1 MGERMERLLKFYIN
15 GEWVVPQSTE
25 TMPVL
30 NPATAEQVAEVALGN
45 EADVDVA
52 VAAAKAA
59 FEHFSQTSKSER
71 LALLRRI
78 RLVSERRFEELAQAM
93 RLEMGAPITM
103 AREAQADAAIGHLDG
118 FIHALEKLEEQERF
132 DNGEVV
138 LKEPIGVCG
147 LITPWNWP
155 INQVVLKVLPVIATG
170 CTCVLK
176 PSEHT
181 PVSAMLYAEILDE
194 AGVPAGV
201 FNLVQGVGPVVGAAL
216 SRHAD
221 IQMMSFTGSTRAGTA
236 VTRDAADT
244 VKRVTLELGGKSP
257 NLVFAD
263 CDLEAQ
269 VAQSVAEC
277 MFNTGQSCDAPTR
290 LLVERS
296 CYDEAVVI
304 ARSAAEATAVGNPEE
319 EGEHI
324 GPLFDQIQFDR
335 VQNMI
340 QVGIDEGATLV
351 AGGPGRPEGFEKG
364 WYVRPTIFADVS
376 NSMRIAREEIFSPVL
391 AIIPF
396 DTEEDAVA
404 IANDT
409 PYGLAAYV
417 QTGDA
422 ERAARL
428 SRALRAGAVHI
439 NGGAYEYG
447 SPFGGYKASGNGREG
462 GAMGL
467 EDFLET
473 KMVHNMP

>member
-1 MGERMERLLKFYIN
+1 MDKLLKFYIN
-15 GEWVVPQSTE
+15 GEWVDPLSTDK
-25 TMPVL
+25 MPVL
-30 NPATAEQVAEVALGN
+30 NPALAEQVGEVALGN
-45 EADVDVA
+45 DADVDRA
-52 VAAAKAA
+52 VAAAQAA
-59 FEHFSQTSKSER
+59 FEHYSQTSKADR
-71 LALLRRI
+71 LALLGRI
-78 RLVSERRFEELAQAM
+78 REVTERRFEELAQAM

-103 AREAQADAAIGHLDG
+103 ARDAQADAAIGHLDG
-118 FIHALEKLEEQERF
+118 FVAALEKLEEQERF
-132 DNGEVV
+132 ANGEV
-138 LKEPIGVCG
+138 LLREPIGVCG

-155 INQVVLKVLPVIATG
+155 MNQVVLKVIPVIATG
-170 CTCVLK
+170 CACVLK

-181 PVSAMLYAEILDE
+181 PISAMLYAEILHE

-201 FNLVQGVGPVVGAAL
+201 FNLVNGVGPVVGSAL
-216 SRHAD
+216 SRHPD

-236 VTRDAADT
+236 VTHDAADS

-263 CDLEAQ
+263 CDLEER
-269 VAQSVAEC
+269 VTQSVAEC

-290 LLVERS
+290 LVVERS
-296 CYDEAVVI
+296 CYDEVVEI
-304 ARSAAEATAVGNPEE
+304 ARRAAEATAVGNPEE
-319 EGEHI
+319 EGDHI

-340 QVGIDEGATLV
+340 QVGIDEGATLLV
-351 AGGPGRPEGFEKG
+351 GGLGRPDGFDAG
-364 WYVRPTIFADVS
+364 WYVRPTVFSDV
-376 NSMRIAREEIFSPVL
+376 NNTMRIAREEIFGPVL

-396 DTEEDAVA
+396 GDEKEAVE

-417 QTGDA
+417 QTGSP

-428 SRALRAGAVHI
+428 SRSLRAGAVHI

-462 GAMGL
+462 GEMGL

-473 KMVHNMP
+473 KMVHGLA